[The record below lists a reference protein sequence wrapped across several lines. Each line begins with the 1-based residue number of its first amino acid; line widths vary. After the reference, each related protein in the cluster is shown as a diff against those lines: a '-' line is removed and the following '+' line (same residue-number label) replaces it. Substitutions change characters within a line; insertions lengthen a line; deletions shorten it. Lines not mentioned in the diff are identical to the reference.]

1 MGDPMSRPPWIKPSA
16 LKCCE
21 SHCFTI
27 KWSDLVL
34 TQNGSGN
41 FFLTELHHGL
51 DAANLETTATLKPDG
66 SFDLHTPHKGAAK

>member
-1 MGDPMSRPPWIKPSA
+1 MIE
-16 LKCCE
+16 L
-21 SHCFTI
+21 
-27 KWSDLVL
+27 SDLVL
-34 TQNGSGN
+34 TQNDSGN